1 MVILLERRP
10 KSICGTL
17 EKEFEITSTD
27 TLQKKFRIV
36 TKENK
41 ITIMRIEVE
50 QSNLEDFQRSIFK
63 PIRSDSVF
71 IDGIRARLVW
81 ATKQN
86 LIVAVPDGVNY
97 PAPYDFKRIQDI
109 ELKSSARV
117 FLTEIPINSLTLTRS
132 K

>member
-1 MVILLERRP
+1 
-10 KSICGTL
+10 
-17 EKEFEITSTD
+17 
-27 TLQKKFRIV
+27 
-36 TKENK
+36 
-41 ITIMRIEVE
+41 MRIEVE